1 MEKLNGTPSSD
12 KVQKSEGEQP
22 APGSPESTVSQS
34 RQPGLGSPLPR
45 PKRRRKRSK
54 ADRGL
59 PDDTEL
65 ARLAAAYLEKQRK
78 HWPKLVEEGLLPV
91 PSPEVIHHMVDDFKE
106 RHRGTAASPDS
117 LQQLK
122 MRCAKQAG
130 AYLRFSC
137 DNSNPTSILD
147 QMTKALDKARDEERF
162 IPWEYVYA
170 DFSVTGL
177 DASRQGYSSYKQVLQ
192 DKSHWIETTFIDD
205 FTRASRDELEWW
217 KLAALSKRLNKR
229 MIGASDGFD
238 LHRSDWDVQVTL
250 YGLVSRL
257 FLKGLREK
265 VRRGMGGASDRGTC
279 LGKLPLGLT
288 RRQKIDDAGNLMVGA
303 DQLPVY
309 EPVIDPQTSPDRL
322 QIFQLFVGQKWTAFK
337 IARSFNDRKV
347 DGWDRWSESN
357 IKNLLWSPTAIGVFI
372 WNKTRREYDW
382 EEEKWVKVRNPRSQW
397 KVMFRPELAIVP
409 LELWR
414 AARRK
419 LAAMRRASPR
429 TGKKPSRNENR
440 ATTLFSGTLL
450 CNDCGEELKL
460 IRSAAEYKQM
470 GCLNG
475 VMHSSDC
482 QFRASKSVRVIEECL
497 LGYLRNQLLTE
508 SVVEEL
514 VVRVNR
520 LIEEQALQPC
530 TDTGP
535 QKAQVKQ
542 LRTKIERLVKKVAE
556 TDDDRLSTAYHQQI
570 LQYQREHNSLLATI
584 REEEARQRSSAR
596 PIDIDAAKAY
606 LTDLRE
612 TLDQDIPVAAET
624 IRALTGPIRVRQEL
638 LPGRNRSRWVASF
651 QPNLQELLRRVS
663 PPETQ
668 IDDATSKAVSESTT
682 VEVVIDKLPKYELLA
697 AEFQKLQ
704 QCGASKTALA
714 SAFGLSPKVV
724 TQTLEFAKTGERPT
738 ALPAKKKSSDGQNSK
753 ATRYKDIAPR
763 VAELRDV
770 QMKHIDWIAEHLG
783 VSEGTVRR
791 AYDYAHPEAVRKA
804 VAEKAA
810 VKRGRFTHLD
820 HTIFEKIRELSDQGQ
835 SPKEIADV
843 VGCGVSTVRR
853 EILRLEAERRDDRTT
868 QTAAKSA

>member
-34 RQPGLGSPLPR
+34 RQSGLGSPLPR
-45 PKRRRKRSK
+45 PKRRRMRSK

-59 PDDTEL
+59 PDDVEL
-65 ARLAAAYLEKQRK
+65 VRLATAYLDKQRK
-78 HWPKLVEEGLLPV
+78 LWPKLADAGLLPV
-91 PSPEVIHHMVDDFKE
+91 PSPEVIPQMVDDFKE
-106 RHRGTAASPDS
+106 RHRGTAARPDS
-117 LQQLK
+117 LQQFK
-122 MRCAKQAG
+122 TCCSKQAG

-147 QMTKALDKARDEERF
+147 QMTKALDKAKDEERF
-162 IPWEYVYA
+162 IPWEYVYS

-192 DKSHWIETTFIDD
+192 DKSHWIETSYIDD
-205 FTRASRDELEWW
+205 FSRASRDELEWW

-238 LHRSDWDVQVTL
+238 LHRPDWDIQITL

-265 VRRGMGGASDRGTC
+265 VRRGMGGASERGTC
-279 LGKLPLGLT
+279 LGKLPFGLT

-309 EPVIDPQTSPDRL
+309 EPVIDPQTRPDRL
-322 QIFQLFVGQKWTAFK
+322 QMFHLFVEQKWTAFM
-337 IARSFNDRKV
+337 IARNFNERNV
-347 DGWDRWSESN
+347 DDWDRWSESN
-357 IKNLLWSPTAIGVFI
+357 VKNLLWSPSAIGVFI

-414 AARRK
+414 ASRRK
-419 LAAMRRASPR
+419 LAAMRRACPR
-429 TGKKPSRNENR
+429 TGKKLSRNEIR
-440 ATTLFSGTLL
+440 ATTLFSGTLF
-450 CNDCGEELKL
+450 CDDCDEELKL

-470 GCLNG
+470 GCPNG
-475 VMHSSDC
+475 TMHSSGC
-482 QFRASKSVRVIEECL
+482 QFRNSKSVRVIEECL

-508 SVVEEL
+508 PVVEEL

-520 LIEEQALQPC
+520 MIDEQALLPS

-570 LQYQREHNSLLATI
+570 LQYQKEHNSLLATI
-584 REEEARQRSSAR
+584 REEEARQRLSAR
-596 PIDIDAAKAY
+596 PIEIEEAKKY
-606 LTDLRE
+606 LSDVRQL
-612 TLDQDIPVAAET
+612 LDKDIPVAAEA
-624 IRALTGPIRVRQEL
+624 IRALTGPIRVRQEQL
-638 LPGRNRSRWVASF
+638 TGRKRSRWIASF
-651 QPNLQELLRRVS
+651 QPNLRELLRRVS
-663 PPETQ
+663 PPEAK
-668 IDDATSKAVSESTT
+668 INDATSKAVSESNT

-704 QCGASKTALA
+704 QSRTSKTALA
-714 SAFGLSPKVV
+714 SAYGLAPKVV

-738 ALPAKKKSSDGQNSK
+738 AQPAKKKSSDGQNSK

-770 QMKHIDWIAEHLG
+770 QKKPLDRIAKQLG

-791 AYDYAHPEAVRKA
+791 AYDHAHPEAVRQA

-810 VKRGRFTHLD
+810 IKRGRFTHLD
-820 HTIFEKIRELSDQGQ
+820 HTIFEMIRDLSGQGQ
-835 SPKEIADV
+835 SPKEIAAV
-843 VGCGVSTVRR
+843 VGCGVSTVWR
-853 EILRLEAERRDDRTT
+853 EIWRLEAECRGDHPAQT
-868 QTAAKSA
+868 QAKSA

>member
-34 RQPGLGSPLPR
+34 RQPGLGLPLPR

-59 PDDTEL
+59 PDDAEL
-65 ARLAAAYLEKQRK
+65 ARLATVYLEKQGK
-78 HWPKLVEEGLLPV
+78 FWPKLADAGLLPV

-106 RHRGTAASPDS
+106 RHRGAAASPES
-117 LQQLK
+117 LQQFK
-122 MRCAKQAG
+122 TFCAKLAG
-130 AYLRFSC
+130 SYNRFSC

-147 QMTKALDKARDEERF
+147 QLSNALDKAKADERF
-162 IPWEYVYA
+162 IPWAYVYS
-170 DFSVTGL
+170 DYSVTGL
-177 DASRQGYSSYKQVLQ
+177 VAARQGYSSYKDVLR
-192 DKSHWIETTFIDD
+192 DRNHLIETTYIDD

-217 KLAALSKRLNKR
+217 KLAALSKRLNR
-229 MIGASDGFD
+229 RLIGASDGFD
-238 LHRSDWDVQVTL
+238 VHSPHADLEITM
-250 YGLVSRL
+250 YGLLSRL

-265 VRRGMGGASDRGTC
+265 VRRGMAGAAERGNC
-279 LGKLPLGLT
+279 LGKLPLGFT
-288 RRQKIDDAGNLMVGA
+288 RRQKLDASGNLMLGA

-309 EPVIDPQTSPDRL
+309 EPVIDPQTRNDLLEVFR
-322 QIFQLFVGQKWTAFK
+322 LFVEEKLTPFM
-337 IARSFNDRKV
+337 IARNFNDRKV
-347 DGWDRWSESN
+347 DDWDRWSESN
-357 IKNLLWSPTAIGVFI
+357 IKSLLRNPAAIGIFI
-372 WNKTRREYDW
+372 WNKTHSEFDW
-382 EEEKWVKVRNPRSQW
+382 EEEKWVKVLNKRSEW
-397 KVMFRPELAIVP
+397 KVTFRRDLAIVP
-409 LELWR
+409 LDLWR
-414 AARRK
+414 AAKRK

-429 TGKKPSRNENR
+429 TGKKLSRNENR
-440 ATTLFSGTLL
+440 STTLFSGTLL

-460 IRSAAEYKQM
+460 IRSAAAYKQL

-475 VMHSSDC
+475 VIHSVGC

-570 LQYQREHNSLLATI
+570 LQYQKEHNSLLATI

-596 PIDIDAAKAY
+596 PIDIDEAKTY
-606 LTDLRE
+606 LADLRE
-612 TLDQDIPVAAET
+612 TLDQDIPVAAEA
-624 IRALTGPIRVRQEL
+624 IRALTGPIRVRQEQ
-638 LPGRNRSRWVASF
+638 LPGRQRVRWVASF
-651 QPNLQELLRRVS
+651 QPNLPELLRRVS

-668 IDDATSKAVSESTT
+668 IDAATTKAVSESNT

-724 TQTLEFAKTGERPT
+724 AQTLEFAKTGERPT
-738 ALPAKKKSSDGQNSK
+738 AQPAKKKSSDGQNSK
-753 ATRYKDIAPR
+753 ATKHKDIAPR

-770 QMKHIDWIAEHLG
+770 QRKPIEWIAKHLG
-783 VSEGTVRR
+783 VSEGTVNR
-791 AYDYAHPEAVRKA
+791 AYDYAHPEAVKKA
-804 VAEKAA
+804 VAEKTA

-835 SPKEIADV
+835 SPKEIAAV

-853 EILRLEAERRDDRTT
+853 EIWRLEAERRDDCPAQT
-868 QTAAKSA
+868 QAKSA